1 MSIIWFI
8 LCWVLVLIFI
18 IGVTLIL
25 FYSKRIDQC
34 RTWKVLYC
42 RADQQG
48 WRCSNLDTSNPTT
61 TLADTISNVQNTTKL
76 VPCPSNADTPASGS
90 TPAVYASYV
99 LAPDPTGTCDTTK
112 PDSQL
117 PVGCQSATIATLT
130 NFPGDPL
137 TINSS
142 KILNGT
148 DLFNWYCNPNKA
160 PASMDSNKR
169 AVWKNFLS
177 LNPNMTISKSVNFIG
192 QQGT

>member
-137 TINSS
+137 IIPSSGIINGEN
-142 KILNGT
+142 IYQ
-148 DLFNWYCNPNKA
+148 WYCNASLP
-160 PASMDSNKR
+160 PAGQTSDKR
-169 AVWKNFLS
+169 LKWMNFIK
-177 LNPNMTISKSVNFIG
+177 LNPSFQTSQNVVFLGN
-192 QQGT
+192 QGT

>member
-137 TINSS
+137 TIPANNL
-142 KILNGT
+142 ITGI
-148 DLFNWYCNPNKA
+148 DLFNWYCNASLP
-160 PASMDSNKR
+160 PAGQTSDKR
-169 AVWKNFLS
+169 AVWMNFIK
-177 LNPNMTISKSVNFIG
+177 LNPSFQTSQNVVFLGN
-192 QQGT
+192 QGT

>member
-61 TLADTISNVQNTTKL
+61 TLADTISSVQNTTKL

-137 TINSS
+137 IIPSSGIINGEN
-142 KILNGT
+142 IYQ
-148 DLFNWYCNPNKA
+148 WYCNASLP
-160 PASMDSNKR
+160 PAGQTSDKR
-169 AVWKNFLS
+169 LKWMNFIK
-177 LNPNMTISKSVNFIG
+177 LNPSFQTSQNVVFLGN
-192 QQGT
+192 QGT